1 MVVVA
6 AVDRSE
12 EAKAIVDEA
21 LEIAEGLGDDVHV
34 VHAVDSA
41 DFAALQREHVSST
54 TDEEGVLVRDEIAAE
69 LADDVV
75 PEIDD
80 RLEIVGL
87 EGEPAES
94 IVEYADDIDARYI
107 VVGGH
112 KRSPTGKALFGNT
125 TQSVL
130 LSSERVVVVVPLDS

>member
-12 EAKAIVDEA
+12 EAKALVDEA
-21 LEIAEGLGDDVHV
+21 LEIADGLGEDVHV

-41 DFAALQREHVSST
+41 DFAELQREHVSST
-54 TDEEGVLVRDEIAAE
+54 ADEEGILVRDEVAAK
-69 LADDVV
+69 LADDTVS
-75 PEIDD
+75 EADD
-80 RLEIVGL
+80 RVTIVGL
-87 EGEPAES
+87 EGEPADS
-94 IVEYADDIDARYI
+94 IIEYANDVDARYI

-112 KRSPTGKALFGNT
+112 KRSPAGKALFGNT

-130 LSSERVVVVVPLDS
+130 LGTERVVVVVPLSG